1 MGKGSTDA
9 PAPDPNIGK
18 AALKQAETGEQWL
31 SFAKDAFAVSQD
43 RQKELDALTTRVTE
57 QQLGLA
63 TDQADW
69 SREDRQRYEDVYRP
83 IEDKYIEEATNY
95 ASPERQAQAAA
106 EARSDVQT
114 AASGARAATERNN
127 AAMGIDPRSGRAA
140 GVQATSDM
148 GIALAEAGAANN
160 ARTAVRDKGL
170 ALTADVANMGRGAT
184 SAAAAGAAGSVGASG
199 TALSGAQA
207 TNAQAMAAPS
217 IVSQG
222 FSGAMQGYAGQASTL
237 NQQYGIQSQN
247 WATQQQMNAQS
258 ASGFGSFLG
267 GIAGL
272 FATSDEDLK
281 EEKEPLEEGAS
292 LEALENMRV
301 ESWKYKPGV
310 EDEGEH
316 IGTYAQ
322 DFQRE
327 TGTGDGHRI
336 ALQDAIGVT
345 MGAVKDLNAKVDRI
359 SSAIGLG
366 DDVMPPISNVRR
378 PPVNSTERR
387 TAPMRDQEANREAA

>member
-1 MGKGSTDA
+1 MKGGSS
-9 PAPDPNIGK
+9 APDPDPKIGE

-63 TDQADW
+63 TDQANW
-69 SREDRQRYEDVYRP
+69 SREDRERYESVYRP
-83 IEDKYIEEATNY
+83 IENKYIEEATNY

-106 EARSDVQT
+106 EAQSDVQS
-114 AASGARAATERNN
+114 AAAGARAASERNN
-127 AAMGIDPRSGRAA
+127 AAMGIDPRSGRAG

-207 TNAQAMAAPS
+207 SNAQALAAPS
-217 IVSQG
+217 VVAQG
-222 FSGAMQGYAGQASTL
+222 FSGAMQGYGGQASTL

-247 WATQQQMNAQS
+247 WQAQQQMAAQS

-267 GIAGL
+267 GVAGL
-272 FATSDEDLK
+272 FMSDENVKHDITEL
-281 EEKEPLEEGAS
+281 PEGT
-292 LEALENMRV
+292 ALQAVQEMPV
-301 ESWKYKPGV
+301 SEW
-310 EDEGEH
+310 
-316 IGTYAQ
+316 TYDQHVADGGRHVGPMAQ
-322 DFQRE
+322 DFAKA
-327 TGTGDGHRI
+327 TGKGDGKTI
-336 ALQDAIGVT
+336 AFQDAIGIT
-345 MGAVKDLNAKVDRI
+345 IGAVQDLSKKVDKLA
-359 SSAIGLG
+359 SAIGLG
-366 DDVMPPISNVRR
+366 DEMPAREMPRR
-378 PPVNSTERR
+378 AKAQSSH
-387 TAPMRDQEANREAA
+387 MEAA